1 MGKKK
6 KIIIIILLILIV
18 LLVLLYFLIFNKSY
32 TLTVYKYQINN
43 QENIGKTMPKDAT
56 LIEQYDVK
64 CNKKCELITYDYDKT
79 FFVVKNK
86 KEGYIYNTLTKKA
99 IDVGPH
105 DKLNMISVNKDD
117 QMVKIGY
124 ILTKNDNEI
133 LFIDEI
139 EQKVTIP
146 WTKDLKLNNVFI
158 NNKYLVADKNFINI
172 HTGKVHNIEKPF
184 ETYTCFTLNTCVF
197 NHNNKSFIYNFDEE
211 KIYDYNFKVLI
222 NYENGMVIEKDNKIY
237 NLDLKT
243 NKEIYLMD
251 KPNLTYSD
259 FCDYLHCPDDV
270 DKNELLLNFYNK
282 ETCKSYIYNPLT
294 NKLNT
299 KECKI
304 VE

>member
-1 MGKKK
+1 MEKKK
-6 KIIIIILLILIV
+6 KIIIILLISIV

-43 QENIGKTMPKDAT
+43 QENIGKAIPKDAT

-133 LFIDEI
+133 SFIDEI

-197 NHNNKSFIYNFDEE
+197 NNNNKSFIYNFDEE

-222 NYENGMVIEKDNKIY
+222 NYENGMVIEKDNKIH

>member
-1 MGKKK
+1 MEKKK
-6 KIIIIILLILIV
+6 KIIIILLISIV

-43 QENIGKTMPKDAT
+43 QENIGKAIPKDAT

-99 IDVGPH
+99 IDVGSH

-133 LFIDEI
+133 SFIDEK

-184 ETYTCFTLNTCVF
+184 ETYTCFTLNTCGL
-197 NHNNKSFIYNFDEE
+197 I
-211 KIYDYNFKVLI
+211 IRVL
-222 NYENGMVIEKDNKIY
+222 
-237 NLDLKT
+237 
-243 NKEIYLMD
+243 
-251 KPNLTYSD
+251 
-259 FCDYLHCPDDV
+259 
-270 DKNELLLNFYNK
+270 
-282 ETCKSYIYNPLT
+282 YIISMKKKYMT
-294 NKLNT
+294 IISKY
-299 KECKI
+299 
-304 VE
+304 

>member
-1 MGKKK
+1 MVKKK

-18 LLVLLYFLIFNKSY
+18 LLALVYFLIFNKSY

-133 LFIDEI
+133 SFIDEI

-158 NNKYLVADKNFINI
+158 NNKI
-172 HTGKVHNIEKPF
+172 H
-184 ETYTCFTLNTCVF
+184 
-197 NHNNKSFIYNFDEE
+197 
-211 KIYDYNFKVLI
+211 
-222 NYENGMVIEKDNKIY
+222 

>member
-64 CNKKCELITYDYDKT
+64 CNKKCELITYGYDKT

-124 ILTKNDNEI
+124 MLTKNDNEI
-133 LFIDEI
+133 SFIDEI

-146 WTKDLKLNNVFI
+146 WTKDFKLNNVFI

-197 NHNNKSFIYNFDEE
+197 NYNNKSFIYNFDEE

>member
-1 MGKKK
+1 MEKKK
-6 KIIIIILLILIV
+6 KIIIILLILIV
-18 LLVLLYFLIFNKSY
+18 LLALVYFLIFNKSY

-133 LFIDEI
+133 SFIDEI

-146 WTKDLKLNNVFI
+146 WTKDFKLNNVFI
-158 NNKYLVADKNFINI
+158 NNKYLVAGKNFINI
-172 HTGKVHNIEKPF
+172 HTGKVYNIEKSF

-197 NHNNKSFIYNFDEE
+197 NYNNKSFIYNFDEE

-259 FCDYLHCPDDV
+259 FCNYLHCPDDV

>member
-1 MGKKK
+1 MVKKK

-18 LLVLLYFLIFNKSY
+18 LLALAYFLIFNKSY

-133 LFIDEI
+133 SFIDEI

-158 NNKYLVADKNFINI
+158 NNKTMIEINI
-172 HTGKVHNIEKPF
+172 LI
-184 ETYTCFTLNTCVF
+184 
-197 NHNNKSFIYNFDEE
+197 S
-211 KIYDYNFKVLI
+211 LI
-222 NYENGMVIEKDNKIY
+222 N
-237 NLDLKT
+237 
-243 NKEIYLMD
+243 
-251 KPNLTYSD
+251 
-259 FCDYLHCPDDV
+259 
-270 DKNELLLNFYNK
+270 
-282 ETCKSYIYNPLT
+282 CKLF
-294 NKLNT
+294 
-299 KECKI
+299 
-304 VE
+304 

>member
-1 MGKKK
+1 MVKKK

-133 LFIDEI
+133 SFIDEI

-197 NHNNKSFIYNFDEE
+197 NNNNKSFIYNFDEE

-222 NYENGMVIEKDNKIY
+222 NYENGMVIEKDNKIH

-259 FCDYLHCPDDV
+259 FCNYLHCPDDV